1 MAEGLLGFLSGLQNG
16 MQSPLFQSGAAMY
29 NAGAQGQNFGGG
41 FLAGGE
47 AANTASKNIYQQS
60 QQQRQQAQQQ
70 QRDQMWQGIMSGKPP
85 PWAANL
91 PRGTLD
97 LARALGPDAGTEL
110 IAGMMKSSIGQ
121 GHQAAQLAEQR
132 RMHDASIA
140 NMEAQRR
147 LQEEDVKRRS
157 ATADFELGI
166 MRQLMPGAGGGA
178 VAPQVDPNIRPQSF
192 DGGASGVPGIV
203 TNSDPNFIRTQAVAG
218 SDAPTQASPPDGMVQ
233 TPYGPKTPDE
243 ARRLAGAMMLSP
255 KFAQAGKAILESIP
269 QTKLGKEV
277 GNELDKKQL
286 NTQESL
292 ARLNTIA
299 STFKP
304 EFQTI
309 EDRLGYAWTEFATKF
324 RAGQAA
330 VTPDQERSL
339 AEFSAF
345 RSDAINNLNQYIK
358 EITGAAMTNAEA
370 GRIMRAMPNP
380 GEGIFDGDSPV
391 AFKSKLDVAVYN
403 SKLAIA
409 RYNYMRAKGFTG
421 NADEASRKMTLE
433 SVPEVMNRRGK
444 ELRDQVQKSNPGVR
458 PENLRPLVEQQLRK
472 EFGINI

>member
-1 MAEGLLGFLSGLQNG
+1 MGFFDGLESQTTNPLFLGGAALLSGEGMSGAMRG
-16 MQSPLFQSGAAMY
+16 MQMGSQFAQQRKQQLEDEQKKQLWQQYTQSPGFGAGLP
-29 NAGAQGQNFGGG
+29 AGAIELMRVAGPQAGIS
-41 FLAGGE
+41 LA
-47 AANTASKNIYQQS
+47 ASLYGKSADRDIERMRLAQTQKYQD
-60 QQQRQQAQQQ
+60 AQ
-70 QRDQMWQGIMSGKPP
+70 
-85 PWAANL
+85 
-91 PRGTLD
+91 
-97 LARALGPDAGTEL
+97 
-110 IAGMMKSSIGQ
+110 IG
-121 GHQAAQLAEQR
+121 
-132 RMHDASIA
+132 

-166 MRQLMPGAGGGA
+166 MRQLMPGGGA
-178 VAPQVDPNIRPQSF
+178 AAPVVPQGDPNIRPQSF
-192 DGGASGVPGIV
+192 EGGASGVPGLV
-203 TNSDPNFIRTQAVAG
+203 TDQDPNFIRTQAT
-218 SDAPTQASPPDGMVQ
+218 DAPTQSVPADGMIQ
-233 TPYGPKTPDE
+233 TPYGPKTPEE

-255 KFAQAGKAILESIP
+255 KFAQAGKAIMESIP
-269 QTKLGKEV
+269 QTKLGREV

-292 ARLNTIA
+292 ARLNTIS

-309 EDRLGYAWTEFATKF
+309 EDRLGYAWTEFASKF
-324 RAGQAA
+324 RAGQAV

-345 RSDAINNLNQYIK
+345 RADAINNLNQYIK

-370 GRIMRAMPNP
+370 ARIMRAMPNP

-391 AFKSKLDVAVYN
+391 QFKSKLDAAVYN

-409 RYNYMRAKGFTG
+409 RYNYMRANGFTG
-421 NADEASRKMTLE
+421 NADEAARKMTLD
-433 SVPEVMNRRGK
+433 SVPDVMNRRGR